1 MSYWEQV
8 IYILAVAD
16 VMGFIMLAI
25 LFCRMSHD
33 YGWMLAFLFATSAA
47 INITGTMAIAH
58 TMPDH
63 FTTFTTF
70 TLSCGVSRSIRI
82 FAQLLLVLKLTGI
95 YRGKDEERS
104 DV

>member
-63 FTTFTTF
+63 FATL
-70 TLSCGVSRSIRI
+70 TLSYGVSRSIRI

>member
-1 MSYWEQV
+1 MSYWVQV

-47 INITGTMAIAH
+47 INIAGTMAIAH

-63 FTTFTTF
+63 FTAF
-70 TLSCGVSRSIRI
+70 TLSYGVSRSIRI